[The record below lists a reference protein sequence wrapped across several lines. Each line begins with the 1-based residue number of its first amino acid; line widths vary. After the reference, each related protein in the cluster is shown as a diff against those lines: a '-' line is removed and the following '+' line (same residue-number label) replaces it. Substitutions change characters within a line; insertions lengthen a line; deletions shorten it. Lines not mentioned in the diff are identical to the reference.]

1 MEQVC
6 HHPPISYSFIVGPDN
21 LYRWYGYSTFKPR
34 AHMNSIDLDVTG
46 GKQITFKDGGKIE
59 YTPHQDKFINT
70 LWGTL
75 IHNICGKC
83 DFSDEANGITGWYE
97 IGGAKGK
104 GRDYI
109 VGEVCKDGKVVAKLF
124 GTYMGYLEFDG
135 ERWWDVRKMVNF
147 PIVDLE
153 IDKSLK
159 SDWRNRTDTRALR
172 AGDVE
177 EAQICKDT

>member
-1 MEQVC
+1 M
-6 HHPPISYSFIVGPDN
+6 
-21 LYRWYGYSTFKPR
+21 
-34 AHMNSIDLDVTG
+34 
-46 GKQITFKDGGKIE
+46 

-83 DFSDEANGITGWYE
+83 DFSDEANGVTGWYE

-147 PIVDLE
+147 PIIDLE
-153 IDKSLK
+153 VDQSLK

-177 EAQICKDT
+177 EAQVCKDA